1 MLNNSLNKNY
11 IEVGGYKLPADFKY
25 LEKDYLLTLINND
38 FVSNVKELY
47 TKISGREFHFDCDID
62 SLEIFSIDDSICG
75 INFSNGKNLK
85 YSDFIFDNEDFSGN
99 IYSIISIFIASY
111 IELVGAEIIN
121 MFEEVNFS
129 LPANDG
135 VFVLA
140 LYIAKKMG
148 LPIGTI
154 IVGGDKPNNTIIK
167 GVYYSSFTESEVE
180 EILYVFYD
188 EYDTVL
194 DPVSILSICALDSY
208 YDSYEDT
215 NLIISLILSSPYLF
229 SRKILKVITG
239 KGEVDTLKA
248 IDKLYYET
256 SLEIPESI
264 KNKEVPLFYNEKI
277 ILPFDTALSF
287 IKTISKVWFFVFNML

>member
-1 MLNNSLNKNY
+1 MLNNSINKNY

-25 LEKDYLLTLINND
+25 LEKDYLLSLVNND
-38 FVSNVKELY
+38 FTSNVKEVY
-47 TKISGREFHFDCDID
+47 SKISGREFNFNCYVDNLD
-62 SLEIFSIDDSICG
+62 IFSLDESICG
-75 INFSNGKNLK
+75 IDFSNGKNLK
-85 YSDFIFDNEDFSGN
+85 YSDFIFDNKDFSGN
-99 IYSIISIFIASY
+99 IYSLISLFVASY
-111 IELVGAEIIN
+111 IDLVGAEIIN

-154 IVGGDKPNNTIIK
+154 IVGGEKPNNFIIK
-167 GVYYSSFTESEVE
+167 GLYYSSFSESEVE
-180 EILYVFYD
+180 EILDVFYD

-194 DPVSILSICALDSY
+194 DTISTLSICALDSFY
-208 YDSYEDT
+208 NSYDDT
-215 NLIISLILSSPYLF
+215 NLTVLIILSSPYLF

-239 KGEVDTLKA
+239 KGEIDTLKA

-256 SLEIPESI
+256 SLEIPECI
-264 KNKEVPLFYNEKI
+264 KNNEVPLYYNEKV
-277 ILPFDTALSF
+277 ILPFETALTL
-287 IKTISKVWFFVFNML
+287 IKTISKV